1 MAINIDK
8 VEKEHVVE
16 AAARWRVE
24 PGYGGFGESTRYD
37 ILIEGRP
44 YPPKAIAAIACEC
57 AGAPRPR
64 PSEFRGAWNGRWH
77 KALKALGFPIVPKVD
92 AGEAAHSEAP
102 TESAAQIEADLRAIE
117 EQHADSPTTREALVK
132 ARLGQGRYRR
142 ELLARWEYRCA
153 VTGCEVPQ
161 VLRASHAKP
170 WRHCSDSERLDPDN
184 GLPLVATLDA
194 LFDAGLITFD
204 ASGCMEISTHLDEN
218 QQASLLSGA
227 PQSLSKTPSKPLA
240 EYLAAHRQ
248 HVFKKSDALGRR
260 GND

>member
-1 MAINIDK
+1 MAINIDE

-16 AAARWRVE
+16 AAARWRAE

-64 PSEFRGAWNGRWH
+64 PSDFTGAWNGRWH

-92 AGEAAHSEAP
+92 AGAAAQSEAP

-117 EQHADSPTTREALVK
+117 EHHADSPTTREALVK

-161 VLRASHAKP
+161 VVRASHAKP

-204 ASGCMEISTHLDEN
+204 ASGRMEISVHIDEN
-218 QQASLLSGA
+218 QQALLLSDA
-227 PQSLSKTPSKPLA
+227 PRALSKTPSKELA
-240 EYLAAHRQ
+240 AYLAAHRQ
-248 HVFKKSDALGRR
+248 HVFKKSDDLGRR
-260 GND
+260 GNG